1 MILRIILLSISWI
14 LLAAHF
20 SRARLNII
28 AIICLA
34 VPFLLLIKKIWT
46 LKLLVILTVLGSM
59 VWVHTTWQLIGSRID
74 SGDDWKRMAII
85 LFAVAIFTLFSAFLI
100 NSQKIRKKYMS

>member
-20 SRARLNII
+20 SRAKLNII
-28 AIICLA
+28 AVICLA
-34 VPFLLLIKKIWT
+34 VPFVLLIKKIWA
-46 LKLLVILTVLGSM
+46 LKLLVILTVLGSLF
-59 VWVHTTWQLIGSRID
+59 WVYTTWQLISSRIE
-74 SGDDWKRMAII
+74 SGDDWKGMAII

-100 NSQKIRKKYMS
+100 NSPEIRKKYTR